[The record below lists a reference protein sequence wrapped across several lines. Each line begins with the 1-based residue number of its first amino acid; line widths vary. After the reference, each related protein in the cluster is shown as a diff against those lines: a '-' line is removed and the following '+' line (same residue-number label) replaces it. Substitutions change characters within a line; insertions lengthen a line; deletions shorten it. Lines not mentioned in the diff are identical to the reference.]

1 MVANI
6 CDAMTD
12 FVASSEVIF
21 AQRKGS
27 SASSEEKARLEVEI
41 FAREMRLDVLLL
53 RDFLGHEKF
62 L

>member
-1 MVANI
+1 
-6 CDAMTD
+6 MTD
-12 FVASSEVIF
+12 FVASSGVIF

-53 RDFLGHEKF
+53 RDFLEFEKF